1 MTREHLYPRIW
12 KTTDLQRLNTITQLD
27 RNAGLLVKCES
38 RPGDCANSIYEYPL
52 ASRHGLEDL
61 NVKHYFAS
69 QGRRFVE
76 VFDHHLTQTPVEHI
90 DRAKVITGSDG
101 IDFPTMRIA
110 RLLEEL
116 SLTATDRTDAEL
128 ECQRLRHEFAEKCK
142 ESTDY
147 EVEMKNWRERCEKAE
162 REVKSLHEINMHL
175 GRERKYLR
183 TESVELREREQA
195 LNIAAGQAAA
205 MRSQEIDKLTADV
218 KLFRS
223 CNQNQC
229 ETIQRL
235 RRELAV
241 AREELSAT
249 NTRNATQAATIRE
262 YQAKEDAADAQP
274 DAIQDLRRRVGKV
287 ERFLVETHGST
298 FGVYH

>member
-12 KTTDLQRLNTITQLD
+12 RTTDNKRCNTVTQLD
-27 RNAGLLVKCES
+27 RKAELLV
-38 RPGDCANSIYEYPL
+38 RVAVVLGDDPHSIYEYPL
-52 ASRHGLEDL
+52 VCRLGTEDET
-61 NVKHYFAS
+61 VRIYFLGGDRKYAE
-69 QGRRFVE
+69 Q
-76 VFDHHLTQTPVEHI
+76 FDHHLTQTPVEHI
-90 DRAKVITGSDG
+90 DRAKVITGSEV

-110 RLLEEL
+110 RLLDEL
-116 SLTATDRTDAEL
+116 SM
-128 ECQRLRHEFAEKCK
+128 KCK

-262 YQAKEDAADAQP
+262 YQRQEDAADAKP
-274 DAIQDLRRRVGKV
+274 DAIQDLQRRIEHVEKLVGSLDSSPF
-287 ERFLVETHGST
+287 RTHR
-298 FGVYH
+298 